1 MILFQRITF
10 LTMMVA
16 LPLTLH
22 AEGPGIPANSAPAA
36 ERSVSSGTVGGASL
50 PELIAVALANNPELS
65 AATFDKSAA
74 EARTISA
81 IGSRLPRFNVEG
93 GYTIYSDDLRLVAA
107 SYNGEVGV
115 FGNNVLAADLVLRLP
130 LYAGGRLVAEQRAAE
145 LLEASAGK
153 RLSRSREDLVYN
165 VSSLYY
171 TLLDQEKLIASLS
184 FSVKTMEGQLERAN
198 RLIAAR
204 KAARVD
210 ALRTEVKLAD
220 LRQRVMRE
228 QNSLN
233 VLRQALM
240 NLLGKTDGS
249 SNLAISGELQAPTL
263 DVRTIETLT
272 KTALERRQDAI
283 AARTELDAQEARVA
297 AARAG
302 HWPTVNLVGAVG
314 WRQMVD
320 PSQEPKGQDAGRDAS
335 RIGITVDIPLFEGGR
350 TNARISEEQA
360 KYSSQSRRLDKL
372 LLQVRLEVQTALAN
386 LNSGLERLRST
397 DRATELAAESLR
409 IEEEK
414 YALGRGAVLDVL
426 DAQTALLDAET
437 THIRALADANAAA
450 AQLAWAT
457 GENLP

>member
-22 AEGPGIPANSAPAA
+22 AEGSGIPADIASAE
-36 ERSVSSGTVGGASL
+36 ERSVSSGNVGGAL
-50 PELIAVALANNPELS
+50 QELISVALANNPELS

-81 IGSRLPRFNVEG
+81 KGSRLPRFNVEG

-153 RLSRSREDLVYN
+153 RLARSREDLVYN

-171 TLLDQEKLIASLS
+171 TLLAQEKLIASLS

-228 QNSLN
+228 QNSMN

-240 NLLGKTDGS
+240 NLLGRTDGS

-314 WRQMVD
+314 WRQMVN

-397 DRATELAAESLR
+397 DQATELAAESLR